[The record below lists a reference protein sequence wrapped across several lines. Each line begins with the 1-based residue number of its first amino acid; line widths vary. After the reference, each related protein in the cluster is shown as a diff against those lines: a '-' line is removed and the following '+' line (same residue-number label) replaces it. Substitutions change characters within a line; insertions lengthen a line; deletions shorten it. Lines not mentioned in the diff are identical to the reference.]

1 MASPRLPPPPPSLS
15 LSSFPQFKIS
25 TIFEIKLT
33 PVIHGSEYT
42 ATSEVRRILGR
53 VITKL
58 YIPREDKIDGEIY
71 TASPRLPPPPPS
83 LSLSSLKY

>member
-1 MASPRLPPPPPSLS
+1 MKKQKLYIPRGDKIDGEIYTASPRLPPPPPSLS

-58 YIPREDKIDGEIY
+58 YIPREDKI
-71 TASPRLPPPPPS
+71 
-83 LSLSSLKY
+83 